1 MCLMLRGCFP
11 RRRRRTKECFSGCW
25 HRICSRKTM
34 RTDTCGIRNF
44 LPRKKWFGFGTRNQ
58 PQPPAVNNN
67 TSSLTDG
74 SPLPQQEEPQPVI
87 LTYEQMFQEKLLSE
101 AGQLLIEKEERLF
114 RELKESDAFTHH
126 EEQVNQLKADRK
138 ALQDLVLQTL
148 GQSLCLEE
156 DSLAGLTSAV
166 KAVMQEEDQDL
177 LWKQRDQTPP
187 SWRPSGWRKLHD
199 STLLSLVKERMENP
213 STPSACQIK
222 LTTIQAD
229 ITNMGRQ
236 LKEDLLSVVGGV
248 KRCYPQEMDICN
260 FYSKLYHQTLSASLM
275 NIADFG
281 LVDKDRTFLLRWVN
295 EYYPEILAK
304 PQLHS
309 EIDSGPLG
317 KLLPERLLKSL
328 EDEYLSNQQGELTTI
343 ICRVLGEEREKWNK
357 GEEPETEDGCFF
369 SPVAYDIIQLIN
381 GKVTS
386 STKVLGDPHKAQR
399 ITCHISKDLM
409 DRYKSFQSDVIK
421 QNKANSRSFIKAN
434 LDCIKQFSEVLNKE
448 RHLFTEDVRKNC
460 LRVLTDMKQSAHTY
474 LLQPLHERLK
484 PQYRKLGTS
493 DWLHQSEFKEL
504 LDGINKEGQD
514 LQGSTESCHKE
525 LMGQLE
531 QEVTVEY
538 VRRLLKGKVKLKD
551 KMQQL
556 KAYLTVK
563 DNAENLHHLFVQ
575 MGSEEDWL
583 KEILFKI
590 AEVLKLQDLPAIQMQ
605 VVLLGTDYPDLSEK
619 HVLALLKLKTDLT
632 KADRKSATDILHTLR
647 EIGSNTQ
654 PRSFFSLVQVK

>member
-1 MCLMLRGCFP
+1 MPSGAMCLMLRGCFP
-11 RRRRRTKECFSGCW
+11 RRRRRAKERFSGCW
-25 HRICSRKTM
+25 HSICSRKTM
-34 RTDTCGIRNF
+34 RTDTRGIRNF
-44 LPRKKWFGFGTRNQ
+44 LPRKKWFGSTPDQ

-87 LTYEQMFQEKLLSE
+87 LTYEQMLQEKLLYE

-114 RELKESDAFTHH
+114 RELKESDALTHH

-199 STLLSLVKERMENP
+199 STILNLVKERMENP

-260 FYSKLYHQTLSASLM
+260 FYSKLYHQIKRQSYEHRRLWSGGQGPHFPPALGERVLS
-275 NIADFG
+275 
-281 LVDKDRTFLLRWVN
+281 R
-295 EYYPEILAK
+295 
-304 PQLHS
+304 
-309 EIDSGPLG
+309 
-317 KLLPERLLKSL
+317 
-328 EDEYLSNQQGELTTI
+328 GELTTI
-343 ICRVLGEEREKWNK
+343 IRRVLGEEREKWNK
-357 GEEPETEDGCFF
+357 GEETETEDGCFF

-386 STKVLGDPHKAQR
+386 STKVLGDPQKAQR

-409 DRYKSFQSDVIK
+409 DSYKSFQSDVIK

-448 RHLFTEDVRKNC
+448 RHLFTED
-460 LRVLTDMKQSAHTY
+460 
-474 LLQPLHERLK
+474 

-493 DWLHQSEFKEL
+493 DWLHQSEFNEL

-525 LMGQLE
+525 LMGQLQ

-551 KMQQL
+551 KKEQL

-563 DNAENLHHLFVQ
+563 DNADNLHHLFVQ

-605 VVLLGTDYPDLSEK
+605 VVSLGTDYPDLSEK

-632 KADRKSATDILHTLR
+632 KADRKTATDILHAL
-647 EIGSNTQ
+647 
-654 PRSFFSLVQVK
+654 KWK

>member
-1 MCLMLRGCFP
+1 MCLMFRGCFP
-11 RRRRRTKECFSGCW
+11 RRRRRTKERFSGCW
-25 HRICSRKTM
+25 HSICSRKTM
-34 RTDTCGIRNF
+34 RTDTRGIRI
-44 LPRKKWFGFGTRNQ
+44 KKWFGFGPRDQ

-87 LTYEQMFQEKLLSE
+87 TYEQRLQEKLLSE

-114 RELKESDAFTHH
+114 RELKQSDALTHH

-166 KAVMQEEDQDL
+166 KAVMQEEEQDL

-229 ITNMGRQ
+229 LTNMGRQ

-260 FYSKLYHQTLSASLM
+260 FYSKLYHQTLSASLV

-281 LVDKDRTFLLRWVN
+281 LVDKDRIFLLRWVN

-317 KLLPERLLKSL
+317 KLLPEKLLKSL

-343 ICRVLGEEREKWNK
+343 IRRVLGEEREKWNK

-409 DRYKSFQSDVIK
+409 DSYKSFQSDVIK

-474 LLQPLHERLK
+474 LLQPLHKRLK

-493 DWLHQSEFKEL
+493 DWLHQSEFNEL

-538 VRRLLKGKVKLKD
+538 VSRLLKGKVKLKD
-551 KMQQL
+551 KKQQL

-575 MGSEEDWL
+575 MGSEDHWL

-590 AEVLKLQDLPAIQMQ
+590 AEVLKLQDLPAIQIE
-605 VVLLGTDYPDLSEK
+605 VASLGTDYPDVSEK

-632 KADRKSATDILHTLR
+632 KADRKSATDILHTLKM